1 MRLRRSPALRARNS
15 TRELW
20 LGWLGP
26 VQAGRHFTE
35 PRFTAGPR
43 SGTAGAHCSATNS
56 IVIYLRS
63 RWLFSWRRR
72 DGCMLPDLGVASQPG
87 DRQEQAGGSRG
98 AGRASD
104 GRCSQR
110 QSIRR
115 APGVLLLPN
124 PRFRL
129 QHVAHRGL
137 LQHSFSARRV
147 DIVNGVRA
155 VTGTMTGFIYDHVY
169 TNSKLPTHAH
179 EAELWPSKQTGTMV
193 GAQVRGIASCLG
205 SYGCGRSSRPKDGSR
220 PPSTRRLSSSHSGN
234 LTRPTRRNDAGS

>member
-1 MRLRRSPALRARNS
+1 
-15 TRELW
+15 
-20 LGWLGP
+20 
-26 VQAGRHFTE
+26 
-35 PRFTAGPR
+35 
-43 SGTAGAHCSATNS
+43 
-56 IVIYLRS
+56 
-63 RWLFSWRRR
+63 
-72 DGCMLPDLGVASQPG
+72 MLPDLGVASQPG

-104 GRCSQR
+104 GRCSQL

-137 LQHSFSARRV
+137 LQHSFLARRV

-169 TNSKLPTHAH
+169 TNFQAPDARARSGTVAEHANRNH
-179 EAELWPSKQTGTMV
+179 GRRAGPRNRIVPWQLWL
-193 GAQVRGIASCLG
+193 RG
-205 SYGCGRSSRPKDGSR
+205 GRADQRMAADHRQLADS
-220 PPSTRRLSSSHSGN
+220 L
-234 LTRPTRRNDAGS
+234 